1 MANDVTTTFF
11 ANASA
16 AEAAIA
22 KLEKKYDDLE
32 NKLKQ
37 VSKRSREQSDM
48 PALMGSW
55 ATRMGGVLSAY
66 TGISSAI
73 NQAYQ
78 AQIQMNQAADAANTK
93 YDELIRKLRVQGGM
107 SGTQGAEAQQRLT
120 RIAAG
125 TASGFTT
132 AQGASEELLSQ
143 GFDVATATGG
153 GAKRLL
159 ETIKATNAKEGDVK
173 QITAAYSALL
183 AATGQEKNQE
193 NLDKVTL
200 AVQRTFKGTPLQAP
214 DLAQLAPKIQG
225 VSSAVPWDEALAQF
239 AVMKEKSS
247 PEVASTAL
255 KIFWERMQTA
265 STDQKMVGALSQM
278 GLTPDAVDAIGE
290 KPAEV
295 LDRLAG
301 GLEKLKPEERAGAM
315 KALFGQEAMS
325 AASGLIRDREKVA
338 EYRKLQGDEAGFQE
352 DLRISTR
359 GASAAK
365 ARAEL
370 EQEQQMLRRDA
381 SPEEL
386 MRAAELLNRD
396 AGASEAVLG
405 LHRQMAN
412 ARMLFG
418 QDPTAAVAGAFTDPA
433 EIRKG
438 LMSSGATLP
447 PELLQAKVAEL
458 RGQIPGGVG
467 AEQFLEMAGEGLS
480 GPDKVAAQKRA
491 LEALGGEEGAAE
503 KLLKENT
510 EATKEQT
517 AILREFLEKNA
528 RKPARKPG
536 GSEE

>member
-1 MANDVTTTFF
+1 MSNDVTTTFF

-32 NKLKQ
+32 NKMRQ
-37 VSKRSREQSDM
+37 VSRRSRDSADM
-48 PALMGSW
+48 PELMGSW
-55 ATRMGGVLSAY
+55 AVKLGGVAAGY
-66 TGISSAI
+66 VGISSAI
-73 NQAYQ
+73 NAAYQ

-107 SGTQGAEAQQRLT
+107 SGAQGAEAQQRLT
-120 RIAAG
+120 RIAGG
-125 TASGFTT
+125 TASQFST
-132 AQGASEELLSQ
+132 AQAASEELLSQ
-143 GFDVATATGG
+143 GFDVQTGTGG
-153 GAKRLL
+153 GARRIL
-159 ETIKATNAKEGDVK
+159 ETIKATNANEADVK

-183 AATGQEKNQE
+183 AATGQDKTQE

-225 VSSAVPWDEALAQF
+225 VSSAVPWEEALAQF

-265 STDQKMVGALSQM
+265 STDQKMVGTLAQM

-295 LDRLAG
+295 LDRLAE
-301 GLEKLKPEERAGAM
+301 GLDKLKPEERAGAM

-325 AASGLIRDREKVA
+325 AATGLIRDREKVQNYVA
-338 EYRKLQGDEAGFQE
+338 LQQDETGFQE
-352 DLRISTR
+352 DLRINTR
-359 GASAAK
+359 GAAAAK
-365 ARAEL
+365 ARADL
-370 EQEQQMLRRDA
+370 EREQQILRRDA

-396 AGASEAVLG
+396 AGASEAVIA

-418 QDPTAAVAGAFTDPA
+418 QDPTAAVAGAFTDPE
-433 EIRKG
+433 EIKKG
-438 LMSSGATLP
+438 WMSSGATLP

-458 RGQIPGGVG
+458 RGQIPGGVS
-467 AEQFLEMAGEGLS
+467 AQEFLDIAGEGLS
-480 GPDKVAAQKRA
+480 GSEKIAAQKRA
-491 LEALGGEEGAAE
+491 LDALGGEEGATE

-517 AILREFLEKNA
+517 AVLREFLEKNA

-536 GSEE
+536 GGDE